1 MTQQPAAG
9 HVDTVPVLCMR
20 TTRAKATSPGTRD
33 GEAQANSK
41 LSYAKSRACHNWGK
55 SLPQVQCLESYPEI
69 KSSVNLMPPSEHR
82 FCTHTKVC
90 IRSLKGIEQKSHRA
104 VGSSL

>member
-1 MTQQPAAG
+1 MMEGRGAQVTQQPAAG

-69 KSSVNLMPPSEHR
+69 KSKLNCSYDKHYTFQLGP
-82 FCTHTKVC
+82 
-90 IRSLKGIEQKSHRA
+90 L
-104 VGSSL
+104 L